1 MTRNLEGLGGVG
13 LFRYIVKKLC
23 GYSIKNLAE
32 YFHRD
37 PVAMSWGIGK
47 VEGRMGVDKDFE
59 AKLRKLEGA
68 ITLDRRRKI
77 RN

>member
-1 MTRNLEGLGGVG
+1 MG
-13 LFRYIVKKLC
+13 KKLC
-23 GYSIKNLAE
+23 GYSIRSLAE

-47 VEGRMGVDKDFE
+47 VEGRMGVDKAFE
-59 AKLRKLEGA
+59 AKLRKLEGS
-68 ITLDRRRKI
+68 ITLDRKRKI